1 MANPRLLLELVKM
14 LSGGEDTAK
23 KAPPSRIDP
32 ESRGPGPD
40 PYFGESGAERS
51 AVITSDAERRQFDQL
66 QEFLDDESLRTP
78 RGLSQD
84 ERLAT
89 QAKIDRLESEEGL
102 IGDTADAARQVEIAQ
117 LKRTLTESEFDPSA
131 WQGSSLNIL
140 SGDAPDPFT
149 GTSRKFQNL
158 PETPEGQAAIGAAI
172 RDPSVP
178 TKKVPPKKTREQATA
193 EGLDF
198 EGERQA
204 KQVEDIQSQLIGEGL
219 VGEKARP
226 RAKELVVG
234 PARNNEINDEVQD
247 IFDRFT
253 NLYPQFVDPK
263 KSRQSLANLD
273 TGGESPLTGTEL
285 PQRPPKRTNRQ
296 EEFPSS
302 ILPEDIPDP
311 EIQAIGSTNRE
322 LTDAYK
328 WMSGQAEIARDVS
341 KPIEVREE
349 ALRKL
354 NVLGDRLTASSNFME
369 PYGVNMPGRQTQ
381 LPSAVGDRSG
391 DFTDP
396 MFGVEHPAGSV
407 QVGPS
412 GVGGLHSRQ
421 EPSNLAQT
429 LIGRSSGFD
438 PAQLSGPRPVRTGQ
452 SLSQEDMVMEALQQI
467 LGDSSPRNVLND
479 LNVLVQTIEGQIS
492 RTGKANPELLR
503 MLTERDPAMARRIRE
518 SMDRQAQ
525 QARGAPPAKKLTEE
539 EREYIDL
546 ERFDDEDFKF

>member
-1 MANPRLLLELVKM
+1 MANKKLLLDWL
-14 LSGGEDTAK
+14 LSQVSKSDDSARRAEALLDV
-23 KAPPSRIDP
+23 APPTKKVDP

-40 PYFGESGAERS
+40 PYFGETGAERS

-102 IGDTADAARQVEIAQ
+102 IGDTADAARQAEIAQ
-117 LKRTLTESEFDPSA
+117 LRRTLKESEFDPSD
-131 WQGSSLNIL
+131 WQGTALQL
-140 SGDAPDPFT
+140 GMGDIQDPFLDT
-149 GTSRKFQNL
+149 TRKFQNL
-158 PETPEGQAAIGAAI
+158 PNAPEGQALDQAAIGAAI
-172 RDPSVP
+172 RDPSVS
-178 TKKVPPKKTREQATA
+178 TKRVSPKKTREQTTA

-198 EGERQA
+198 EGEKQA
-204 KQVEDIQSQLIGEGL
+204 RQVENIQSQLIGEGL
-219 VGEKARP
+219 VGEDARP
-226 RAKELVVG
+226 RARELVAG
-234 PARNNEINDEVQD
+234 PARNNEINEEVQD

-273 TGGESPLTGTEL
+273 TGGEL
-285 PQRPPKRTNRQ
+285 PKRPPKRTNQQ

-311 EIQAIGSTNRE
+311 EMQAIGSTNRE

-328 WMSGQAEIARDVS
+328 WMSRQAAIARDTS

-349 ALRKL
+349 ALHKL
-354 NVLGDRLTASSNFME
+354 NVLGDRLTASNVGDNVSQ
-369 PYGVNMPGRQTQ
+369 PGRQTT
-381 LPSAVGDRSG
+381 LPSAVGDRNM

-412 GVGGLHSRQ
+412 GVGGLPGTQDRSA
-421 EPSNLAQT
+421 LKQT
-429 LIGRSSGFD
+429 IIDMLTAEEFD
-438 PAQLSGPRPVRTGQ
+438 PAQLASPPATASV
-452 SLSQEDMVMEALQQI
+452 
-467 LGDSSPRNVLND
+467 SS
-479 LNVLVQTIEGQIS
+479 T
-492 RTGKANPELLR
+492 
-503 MLTERDPAMARRIRE
+503 ARRGRFGGYEDYFPPETVPIPLAHQLATNRRTAATPPQDFA
-518 SMDRQAQ
+518 SRR
-525 QARGAPPAKKLTEE
+525 ARAAMQGKTRK
-539 EREYIDL
+539 
-546 ERFDDEDFKF
+546 

>member
-32 ESRGPGPD
+32 ESRGPGPT

-66 QEFLDDESLRTP
+66 QQFLDEQSLRTP

-89 QAKIDRLESEEGL
+89 QARIDLLESEEGL
-102 IGDTADAARQVEIAQ
+102 SGATADAARQAEIAQ
-117 LKRTLTESEFDPSA
+117 LRRTLQESEFDPSA
-131 WQGSSLNIL
+131 WQGAPLDIL
-140 SGDAPDPFT
+140 SSDVPDPFT
-149 GTSRKFQNL
+149 GTTRKFQNL
-158 PETPEGQAAIGAAI
+158 PNAPEGQAVDQAAIDAAI
-172 RDPSVP
+172 RDPSVS
-178 TKKVPPKKTREQATA
+178 TKRVPPKKTREQTTA

-198 EGERQA
+198 EGEKQA
-204 KQVEDIQSQLIGEGL
+204 RQVENIQSQLIGEGL
-219 VGEKARP
+219 VGEDARP
-226 RAKELVVG
+226 RARELVVG

-273 TGGESPLTGTEL
+273 TGGEL

-311 EIQAIGSTNRE
+311 EMQAIGSTNRE

-328 WMSGQAEIARDVS
+328 WMSRQAAIARDTS

-354 NVLGDRLTASSNFME
+354 NALGDRLTDPKKVTEELGFSTYQA
-369 PYGVNMPGRQTQ
+369 GKPGRQTT
-381 LPSAVGDRSG
+381 LPSAVGDRNM

-396 MFGVEHPAGSV
+396 MFGVGHSPDAP

-412 GVGGLHSRQ
+412 GIAGLRSRQ

-452 SLSQEDMVMEALQQI
+452 SLSQEDMVMEALQQ
-467 LGDSSPRNVLND
+467 
-479 LNVLVQTIEGQIS
+479 
-492 RTGKANPELLR
+492 LL
-503 MLTERDPAMARRIRE
+503 
-518 SMDRQAQ
+518 Q
-525 QARGAPPAKKLTEE
+525 GNK
-539 EREYIDL
+539 
-546 ERFDDEDFKF
+546 

>member
-51 AVITSDAERRQFDQL
+51 AVITSDAERRQFDEL
-66 QEFLDDESLRTP
+66 QDFLDEQSKIPP
-78 RGLSQD
+78 RGLSQN
-84 ERLAT
+84 ERLAIE
-89 QAKIDRLESEEGL
+89 KRIDLLESNKASSGRPTSAAETTRVQQLDQEL
-102 IGDTADAARQVEIAQ
+102 ID
-117 LKRTLTESEFDPSA
+117 LKRILKESKFDPTDF
-131 WQGSSLNIL
+131 QGKPLDIL
-140 SGDAPDPFT
+140 SGDIPDPFT

-158 PETPEGQAAIGAAI
+158 PNAPEGQVVDQAAIDAAI
-172 RDPSVP
+172 RDPSVS
-178 TKKVPPKKTREQATA
+178 TKRVPPKKAREQTTA

-204 KQVEDIQSQLIGEGL
+204 RQVEDIQSQLIGEEL
-219 VGEKARP
+219 VGEDARP
-226 RAKELVVG
+226 RARELVVG

-273 TGGESPLTGTEL
+273 TGGEL

-311 EIQAIGSTNRE
+311 EMQAIGSTNRE

-328 WMSGQAEIARDVS
+328 WMSGQAAIARDTS

-369 PYGVNMPGRQTQ
+369 SYGVNMPGRQTQ
-381 LPSAVGDRSG
+381 FPSAVGDRSG

-407 QVGPS
+407 QVGSS
-412 GVGGLHSRQ
+412 GVGGLAGTQDRSA
-421 EPSNLAQT
+421 LKQT
-429 LIGRSSGFD
+429 IIDILTAEEFD
-438 PAQLSGPRPVRTGQ
+438 PAQLARPPATASV
-452 SLSQEDMVMEALQQI
+452 
-467 LGDSSPRNVLND
+467 SS
-479 LNVLVQTIEGQIS
+479 T
-492 RTGKANPELLR
+492 
-503 MLTERDPAMARRIRE
+503 ARRGRFGGYEDYFPPETVPIPL
-518 SMDRQAQ
+518 AQ
-525 QARGAPPAKKLTEE
+525 QLATNRRTAPTPPQDLASRRARAAMQGKTRK
-539 EREYIDL
+539 
-546 ERFDDEDFKF
+546 

>member
-32 ESRGPGPD
+32 ESRGPGPT

-66 QEFLDDESLRTP
+66 QQFLDEQSLIPP

-89 QAKIDRLESEEGL
+89 QARIDLLESEEGL
-102 IGDTADAARQVEIAQ
+102 SGATADAARQAEIAQ
-117 LKRTLTESEFDPSA
+117 LRRTLQESEFDPSA
-131 WQGSSLNIL
+131 WQGAPLDIL
-140 SGDAPDPFT
+140 SSDVPDPFT
-149 GTSRKFQNL
+149 GTTRKFQNL
-158 PETPEGQAAIGAAI
+158 PNAPEGQAVDQAAIDAAI
-172 RDPSVP
+172 RDPSVS
-178 TKKVPPKKTREQATA
+178 TKRVPPKKTREQTTA

-198 EGERQA
+198 EGEKQA

-219 VGEKARP
+219 VGEDARP
-226 RAKELVVG
+226 RARELVVG

-273 TGGESPLTGTEL
+273 TGGEL

-311 EIQAIGSTNRE
+311 EMQAIGSTNRE

-369 PYGVNMPGRQTQ
+369 SYGVNMPGRQSQ
-381 LPSAVGDRSG
+381 PPSTVGDRSG

-396 MFGVEHPAGSV
+396 MFGVGHSPDAP

-412 GVGGLHSRQ
+412 GIAGLRSRQ

-452 SLSQEDMVMEALQQI
+452 SLSQEDMVMEALQQ
-467 LGDSSPRNVLND
+467 
-479 LNVLVQTIEGQIS
+479 
-492 RTGKANPELLR
+492 LL
-503 MLTERDPAMARRIRE
+503 
-518 SMDRQAQ
+518 Q
-525 QARGAPPAKKLTEE
+525 GNK
-539 EREYIDL
+539 
-546 ERFDDEDFKF
+546 